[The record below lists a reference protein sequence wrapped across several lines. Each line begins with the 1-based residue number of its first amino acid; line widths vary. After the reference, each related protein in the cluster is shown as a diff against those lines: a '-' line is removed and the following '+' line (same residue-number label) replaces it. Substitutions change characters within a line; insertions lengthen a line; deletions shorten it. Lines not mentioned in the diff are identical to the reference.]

1 MLCQV
6 SYYIILFVL
15 ISGSFLLLLK
25 ALIKTTSAGQY
36 NRRGISKNFI
46 KSRYGNLDDLN
57 ILSDTGLNFSLS
69 FYKVLRYVIFGIFL
83 ILIIILK
90 LSVNLASYNI
100 HLFLSIFLFLI
111 TTPRESYGRFKLPF
125 FYFLNFMQLKNR
137 REYNNEIYR
146 TISHMINLFNM
157 KGDTILGSNYIFDQI
172 IRFTDK
178 TKPIYLRMLSFW
190 NMNRQEEA
198 VEYFA
203 KAIGTTDAK
212 NLTTVFLKL
221 DHLKTREL
229 IDQLIH
235 YRNNMRME
243 KVYLRE
249 RINERNGNI
258 MYGFTILSAVIV
270 LINFLVIVLVVEFL
284 QTFSSIGY

>member
-1 MLCQV
+1 
-6 SYYIILFVL
+6 
-15 ISGSFLLLLK
+15 
-25 ALIKTTSAGQY
+25 
-36 NRRGISKNFI
+36 
-46 KSRYGNLDDLN
+46 
-57 ILSDTGLNFSLS
+57 
-69 FYKVLRYVIFGIFL
+69 
-83 ILIIILK
+83 
-90 LSVNLASYNI
+90 
-100 HLFLSIFLFLI
+100 
-111 TTPRESYGRFKLPF
+111 
-125 FYFLNFMQLKNR
+125 
-137 REYNNEIYR
+137 
-146 TISHMINLFNM
+146 
-157 KGDTILGSNYIFDQI
+157 
-172 IRFTDK
+172 
-178 TKPIYLRMLSFW
+178 MLSFW